1 MQSPAD
7 GFHIGNMKKTFLLQ
21 TIVALSLFTWD
32 LQASTRGVLIL
43 AHGTGHDHHGFL
55 ATGGTWEETI
65 LRTIKEVEGRTRM
78 PMEVAFGMW
87 SKGNFQKGVERLAAR
102 GATDLRVVPLFVSS
116 HSDVIRAQRYQFHL
130 TDKNPLPFDP
140 GRVRIPPT
148 ISNVTMSGALDAAAE
163 LSAILEARA
172 RELVAAPETGEL
184 ILVAHGPVSD
194 EDDALWLADLR
205 AHADRIAI
213 DLPKH
218 VLTVRDDAEPPV
230 RDEMTRRLRALVA
243 GIHERGRGP
252 LILPVLLAP
261 GGIEGGL
268 RERLKGLEYGY
279 VGHMIAPDPLLGDWI
294 LRKSQEETPPE
305 RATEWAQHRCGH
317 PGK

>member
-1 MQSPAD
+1 MQSPSD
-7 GFHIGNMKKTFLLQ
+7 GFHIGNMKKIILLQ
-21 TIVALSLFTWD
+21 AVFVVLLFAWD
-32 LQASTRGVLIL
+32 LQASTRGILIL

-55 ATGGTWEETI
+55 SSAGPWEETV
-65 LRTIKEVEGRTRM
+65 LRTVKEVEGRTRT
-78 PMEVAFGMW
+78 PIAVAFGMW
-87 SKGNFQKGVERLAAR
+87 SRSNFQKGVERLAAR
-102 GATDLRVVPLFVSS
+102 GVTDLRVVPLFVSS

-130 TDKNPLPFDP
+130 TEENPLPFDP
-140 GRVRIPPT
+140 GRVRVPPT

-163 LSAILEARA
+163 LSSILEARA
-172 RELVAAPETGEL
+172 RELIVDPENEEL

-194 EDDALWLADLR
+194 EDDALWLTDLR

-213 DLPKH
+213 ELPKH

-243 GIHERGRGP
+243 GIRERGRWP

-279 VGHMIAPDPLLGDWI
+279 LGHMIAPDPLLGDWI
-294 LRKSQEETPPE
+294 LRKGQEEAPPE
-305 RATEWAQHRCGH
+305 RRPEWARCRYGF
-317 PGK
+317 PQE